1 MEKFKD
7 KKGQVAFEYLIVTGF
22 FLLVAGTFFIYAI
35 VTVNSSLGS
44 QQGND
49 AVSVIASNADFVA
62 SLGSGSNIVFD
73 VVFPD
78 NSTELQIYEKQ
89 VRLVVGSGNGA
100 SSFYAYTKAS
110 MTPTTIPVEGGKHY
124 LKAIFLDGNVLVVA
138 E

>member
-1 MEKFKD
+1 MEKFKR
-7 KKGQVAFEYLIVTGF
+7 KNGQVAFEYLIVTGF

-78 NSTELQIYEKQ
+78 NSTNLQIYEKQ
-89 VRLVVGSGNGA
+89 VRLVVGSGDNA
-100 SSFYAYTKAS
+100 SSFYAYTKAN
-110 MTPTTIPVEGGKHY
+110 MTPTTIPVEGGKRY
-124 LKAIFLDGNVLVVA
+124 LKAVFFDGNVLVVA